1 MKSNGR
7 STLSPKSVEYNAYF
21 RVCQVTDRF
30 QPGPVID
37 SMDTT
42 VSYWP
47 EAVVRPIEALG
58 QLSRHQTLRSGL
70 TQSRKL
76 AVPTPEKSG
85 GPENT
90 GRRDTV
96 SAPRPQTA
104 VRSP

>member
-1 MKSNGR
+1 MKVPQLRLGYVR
-7 STLSPKSVEYNAYF
+7 FTPFLTLTARIYCLLS
-21 RVCQVTDRF
+21 DRN
-30 QPGPVID
+30 
-37 SMDTT
+37 
-42 VSYWP
+42 WP

-85 GPENT
+85 GPEKT

-96 SAPRPQTA
+96 SALPAETA

>member
-1 MKSNGR
+1 MWP
-7 STLSPKSVEYNAYF
+7 LQA
-21 RVCQVTDRF
+21 TDITHRRLRG
-30 QPGPVID
+30 QPGMTRQQPVLN
-37 SMDTT
+37 
-42 VSYWP
+42 VSCWP

-85 GPENT
+85 GPEKT
-90 GRRDTV
+90 GPRDTL
-96 SAPRPQTA
+96 SEPRPQTA